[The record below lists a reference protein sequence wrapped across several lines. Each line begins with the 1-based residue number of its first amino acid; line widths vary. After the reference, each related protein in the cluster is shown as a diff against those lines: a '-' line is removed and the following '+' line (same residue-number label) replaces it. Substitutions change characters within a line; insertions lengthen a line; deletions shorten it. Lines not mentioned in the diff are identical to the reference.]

1 MGRRSTRPG
10 KGPSKRA
17 VQPSDTW
24 DGMEHNEVDTFN
36 ENRDRIALSDF
47 DYAQKRKGTHF
58 DEEYD
63 EFEDS
68 DEEVFGIK
76 GQSSDSED
84 YGEDDVEEE
93 FSEDDED
100 VPSDESSDQDDHP
113 ETREGT
119 SGWGR
124 RKRSYYH
131 TDKQV
136 LDSSDE
142 EAQKDE
148 EEEALRLQREKLQ
161 GADEADFFLDDDDDG
176 DESMPIQSGVSN
188 ELDQPLIHRAKQV
201 RSGQDRL
208 VNTGTGVDQSRATD
222 RLLLDDL
229 EAQLQGDT
237 LSTRKS
243 QDSTVIRLDR
253 TRQSTLAAMSK
264 EEQTRLLQ
272 ERSPEVIELLTEYRR
287 VWSLVRDETF
297 PWLQKIRSFDVTD
310 PSSFPVLSL
319 WDSLHQVATSYL
331 ANITF
336 YLALK
341 SRGKLS
347 NSQLQEHPVVEVLV
361 KLRKLLKK
369 LQAVQEQ
376 VADQIDIFK
385 DWISTGGA
393 SALDDDM
400 EVDED
405 IEAET
410 MSVGSMT
417 GSSEE
422 EEDDDDDDASEASD
436 TEPLSLSD
444 HSKMSKST
452 PKVLRASNGQAS
464 SHIDYEPDFKD
475 LSRELSRKSKNRSQT
490 KALAADPSKRK
501 WVTND
506 DLGELDHLDAWD
518 HEDKVQAKMSLRFHA
533 AQVEQQSQRK
543 EKRLKYTGDVD
554 LPYKD
559 ADRPR
564 TIPTSQGDM
573 ATDDDDGNDSDIQN
587 ALDSLQHSKAQAGQ
601 KSKSNPHHERKV
613 DMLLE
618 KFDDP
623 KLEPGERRG
632 INRQILKNKGLIPRR
647 PKVNRNPRVRRRK
660 QYEKATKKLHTI
672 KRTYKPPTSSYG
684 GEASGIKAHISRSVR
699 F

>member
-1 MGRRSTRPG
+1 MGRGGTRAKRG
-10 KGPSKRA
+10 LSNRA
-17 VQPSDTW
+17 VQPKDTW
-24 DGMEHNEVDTFN
+24 DSMEHDEIDTFN

-47 DYAQKRKGTHF
+47 DYAQKRKGARL

-63 EFEDS
+63 EFEAS
-68 DEEVFGIK
+68 DVEVFGIK

-84 YGEDDVEEE
+84 YDEDEEE
-93 FSEDDED
+93 FSDDED
-100 VPSDESSDQDDHP
+100 GEPNDELSDNDDDGHP

-131 TDKQV
+131 TDKQI

-161 GADEADFFLDDDDDG
+161 GADEADFFLDDDNDQDENLQMRTG
-176 DESMPIQSGVSN
+176 DSN
-188 ELDQPLIHRAKQV
+188 ELDQPLIHRAKQA

-208 VNTGTGVDQSRATD
+208 VTTGTGVDQSRATD
-222 RLLLDDL
+222 QLLLNEL

-237 LSTRKS
+237 SATRKS
-243 QDSTVIRLDR
+243 QDSTVIRLDQA
-253 TRQSTLAAMSK
+253 RQSTLAAMSK

-272 ERSPEVIELLTEYRR
+272 ERSPEVIELLAEYRR
-287 VWSLVRDETF
+287 VWSLVQDETF
-297 PWLQKIRSFDVTD
+297 PWLQKTQALDMTD
-310 PSSFPVLSL
+310 PTSYPVLSL

-331 ANITF
+331 ANVTF
-336 YLALK
+336 YLTLK

-347 NSQLQEHPVVEVLV
+347 NIQLQEHPVVEVLV

-376 VADQIDIFK
+376 VADQIDTFK
-385 DWISTGGA
+385 DWITLGA
-393 SALDDDM
+393 PAQDDAM

-405 IEAET
+405 VEEET
-410 MSVGSMT
+410 MSVGST
-417 GSSEE
+417 VESSDE
-422 EEDDDDDDASEASD
+422 DDASEVSD
-436 TEPLSLSD
+436 TESLSLSD
-444 HSKMSKST
+444 RIKVSKST
-452 PKVLRASNGQAS
+452 SKVLRASNGQAS
-464 SHIDYEPDFKD
+464 ANIDYEPDFKD
-475 LSRELSRKSKNRSQT
+475 LARELSRKSKNRSQAKT
-490 KALAADPSKRK
+490 LAADPSKRK
-501 WVTND
+501 WMTND
-506 DLGELDHLDAWD
+506 DLGELDHLDTWD
-518 HEDKVQAKMSLRFHA
+518 HEDKLQAKKSLRFHA

-554 LPYKD
+554 IPYRD
-559 ADRPR
+559 PDRPR
-564 TIPTSQGDM
+564 TNPISQADM
-573 ATDDDDGNDSDIQN
+573 ATDDGDSDQVDLDIQN
-587 ALDSLQHSKAQAGQ
+587 VMDSLQHSKARAGQ
-601 KSKSNPHHERKV
+601 NSVKSNPHHERRV
-613 DMLLE
+613 DMLLK

-632 INRQILKNKGLIPRR
+632 ANRQILKNKGLIPRR
-647 PKVNRNPRVRRRK
+647 PKIQRNPRVRRRK

-672 KRTYKPPTSSYG
+672 KRSYKAPTTAYG
-684 GEASGIKAHISRSVR
+684 GEASGIKAHITRSVR